1 MPTSAGF
8 KRATPGVE
16 LITEFATSSCHSLTS
31 ALPLLSFGLHRC
43 TFVLREMGVNY
54 AKLERDNG
62 AGEDLQA
69 GLNPVM
75 REEFALSGYDD
86 DCKT

>member
-1 MPTSAGF
+1 
-8 KRATPGVE
+8 
-16 LITEFATSSCHSLTS
+16 
-31 ALPLLSFGLHRC
+31 
-43 TFVLREMGVNY
+43 MGVNY

-86 DCKT
+86 DCKTQKSKSKDQKRFQASMWYNGEMILVRCDSGPAVTLS